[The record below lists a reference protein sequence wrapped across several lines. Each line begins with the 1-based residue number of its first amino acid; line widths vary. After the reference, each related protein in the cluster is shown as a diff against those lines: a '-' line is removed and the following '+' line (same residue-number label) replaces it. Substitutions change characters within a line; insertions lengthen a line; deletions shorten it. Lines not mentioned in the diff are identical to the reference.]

1 MLYKPVDQLY
11 QIIDQIGAGGYGKVY
26 KAKRIDPKDADPAK
40 TKAISKDHKPSETD
54 PTDLTL
60 NSSPLIPTI
69 STFPTPDQL
78 VALKMIRV
86 ETEQEGF
93 PLTAVREV
101 QLLRSLSSE
110 FVVSLL
116 DIVTSPTSVY
126 LVFEYLPWDLAGL
139 LLHPATAT
147 ITASQIKC
155 LMKQLLQCIG
165 YLHSRNVLHRDIKS
179 ANFLLS
185 SNGTLKVADF
195 GLAKQLSAQKNEC
208 LTNRVV
214 TIWYR
219 PPEILLGS
227 TAYGPEVDLWGIGCI
242 FGELFLKKPPFV
254 WGSCEV
260 SQLECIFESFGPLE
274 GNLVRECYSKLPYG
288 DLVKFV
294 VRKEETADTAVI
306 SQTLQAY
313 KRAMSTEGWN
323 LFLRLL
329 DLDPKRRITAQEAL
343 KHPYFTEEAPQECPK
358 EELATLLEG
367 EWHEFETKNLRRKRW
382 SSEVKM

>member
-40 TKAISKDHKPSETD
+40 TKTISKDHKPSETD
-54 PTDLTL
+54 PTDLTP

-294 VRKEETADTAVI
+294 VRKEEIADTAVI

>member
-1 MLYKPVDQLY
+1 MQYKSLDQLY

-26 KAKRIDPKDADPAK
+26 KAKKIANRTEDIREASSIEDSNKEQLDLKSANSTQSIPK
-40 TKAISKDHKPSETD
+40 ISISSTPSNE
-54 PTDLTL
+54 
-60 NSSPLIPTI
+60 N
-69 STFPTPDQL
+69 L

-86 ETEQEGF
+86 ETEHEGF

-101 QLLRSLSSE
+101 QLLRSLCSE

-116 DIVTSPTSVY
+116 DIVTSSTSVY

-139 LLHPATAT
+139 LLHPSTAT

-155 LMKQLLQCIG
+155 LMKQLLQCIS
-165 YLHSRNVLHRDIKS
+165 YLHSRGVLHRDIKS

-185 SNGTLKVADF
+185 SNGSVKIADF
-195 GLAKQLSAQKNEC
+195 GLAKQLVSDKNAC

-219 PPEILLGS
+219 PPEVLLGS
-227 TAYGPEVDLWGIGCI
+227 TSYGPEVDIWGIGCI

-254 WGSCEV
+254 GGTCEV
-260 SQLECIFESFGPLE
+260 SQLECIFETFGPLE
-274 GNLVRECYSKLPYG
+274 EDLVRNVYSQLPYA
-288 DLVKFV
+288 DLIKFIVQKEDMRNDKPV
-294 VRKEETADTAVI
+294 VA
-306 SQTLQAY
+306 QTLEAY
-313 KRAMSTEGWN
+313 KKTMSSEAWN
-323 LFLRLL
+323 LFTSLVE
-329 DLDPKRRITAQEAL
+329 LDPKRRITAQDAL
-343 KHPYFTEEAPQECPK
+343 RHPYFTQEAPLECPK

-382 SSEVKM
+382 SSEVKI